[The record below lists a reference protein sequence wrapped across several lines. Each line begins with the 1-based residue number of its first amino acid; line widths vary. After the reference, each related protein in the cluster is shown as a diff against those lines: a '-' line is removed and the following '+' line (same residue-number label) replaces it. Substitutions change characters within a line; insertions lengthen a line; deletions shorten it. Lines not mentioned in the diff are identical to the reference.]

1 MVRFLF
7 VFVFAVEDIK
17 QQQVAQNHQKIM
29 NTKYV
34 FERVE
39 VILIVLAWSGVGVE
53 FAGAL
58 VACRLYVL
66 CSALLQYCG
75 IILFPF
81 QRLAII
87 IIRQHYDTSILFCS
101 VAAIILR
108 INC

>member
-1 MVRFLF
+1 
-7 VFVFAVEDIK
+7 
-17 QQQVAQNHQKIM
+17 M
-29 NTKYV
+29 NTKFV

-66 CSALLQYCG
+66 LCSALLQDLYCG